1 MESVKKERRM
11 EVKISYFVFH
21 FDSNHQ
27 IKNSLKREDS

>member
-11 EVKISYFVFH
+11 GVEKSFFVFH
-21 FDSNHQ
+21 FDLIHQ